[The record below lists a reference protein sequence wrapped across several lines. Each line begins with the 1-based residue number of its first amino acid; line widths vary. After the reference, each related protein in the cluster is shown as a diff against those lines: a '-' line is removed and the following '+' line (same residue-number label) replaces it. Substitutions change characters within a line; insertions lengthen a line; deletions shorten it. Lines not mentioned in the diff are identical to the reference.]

1 MINYNLKYHKRATWL
16 FIFHLLSKVILGS
29 ELQLED
35 DQFKR
40 LVFKHF
46 SDLKVLDIY
55 GVQIFEFKNTLSI
68 QVDIKAKK
76 ENLKDTIYQTY
87 KSLNSLSD
95 YYFRKL
101 NNFHIIYHFEDNS
114 FPLATS
120 ADKDCLGRFFTKKS
134 ESFSNWENNCLNT
147 GSL

>member
-1 MINYNLKYHKRATWL
+1 MKYHKITNWL
-16 FIFHLLSKVILGS
+16 FIIHLLSKVILGS

-68 QVDIKAKK
+68 QLDIKTNK
-76 ENLKDTIYQTY
+76 ENLKTTIYRTY
-87 KSLNSLSD
+87 KSLYSLSD
-95 YYFRKL
+95 YYFQEL

-114 FPLATS
+114 LPLITS
-120 ADKDCLGRFFTKKS
+120 ADRDCLERYFTK
-134 ESFSNWENNCLNT
+134 ENENFSNWENNCLNT

>member
-1 MINYNLKYHKRATWL
+1 MINYNLKFHKKATWL
-16 FIFHLLSKVILGS
+16 FIFHLLLKVILGS

-35 DQFKR
+35 DQFKK
-40 LVFKHF
+40 LVFKQF

-76 ENLKDTIYQTY
+76 EDLKDTIYQTY

-114 FPLATS
+114 SPLTTS
-120 ADKDCLGRFFTKKS
+120 AGKDCLGRFFNGKN